1 MNFKNKENELNMSK
15 DNYDYITGSIDDW
28 LEFCEDVFGITRKD
42 INIALK
48 NDKDFYSEL
57 QDSLCDT
64 VHYYY
69 KNKYLPI
76 GKHLGIND
84 EAV

>member
-1 MNFKNKENELNMSK
+1 MSK

-48 NDKDFYSEL
+48 NNKDFYSEL

-64 VHYYY
+64 VRYYVE
-69 KNKYLPI
+69 NKYLPI